1 MLQIF
6 QRSCASFILAFA
18 KNLNL
23 TYHAVFQ
30 NSHIVKQVKGLE
42 HHAYLS
48 TIHSELFESFV
59 DIRTTVINSTGSRML
74 QIVYAADKR
83 RLAAAGRTDD
93 ADNIAAT
100 YIEADAL

>member
-6 QRSCASFILAFA
+6 QRSCASFFLTFA
-18 KNLNL
+18 KDLNL
-23 TYHAVFQ
+23 TDHAVFQ
-30 NSHIVKQVKGLE
+30 NGHIIKQVKGLE
-42 HHAYLS
+42 HHTYLS

-74 QIVYAADKR
+74 QIVHAADKR

-100 YIEADAL
+100 DIEADAL